1 MEGKKKE
8 DERNK
13 NETKRKRQ
21 GCDSVFSACASFPQ
35 CVRHQCGLQER
46 AHPALAHPA
55 SSAAINLPFFQQQ
68 VLFIVE

>member
-46 AHPALAHPA
+46 AHPALAHPVLAHPA
-55 SSAAINLPFFQQQ
+55 SSAAIN
-68 VLFIVE
+68 V